1 MDVVGVYTE
10 ITAIMVIGQICIG
23 AGSYCILITGYVILG
38 ALCEDKFKQ
47 IGIITLNAVWAIG
60 EVMIGVLYYWYN
72 EWFNYLI
79 LFLMIPMVGLLIFGS
94 FFLIESPF
102 YLI

>member
-1 MDVVGVYTE
+1 
-10 ITAIMVIGQICIG
+10 MVIGQICIG

-79 LFLMIPMVGLLIFGS
+79 LFLMIPMIGLLIFGS